1 MKHVCEGG
9 AILRF
14 FKKEYIKYLLLFLV
28 LFIIAYFI
36 LPISV
41 PIVMALLVAILIEPL
56 VKFTQNTFKWKRKLA
71 VITNFVFFFV
81 IISAILYL
89 TITKLISQLIH
100 TTTILPQYLNDLTGV
115 WINIQ
120 NNLFKYTE
128 GLPKEVVV
136 SIQNKFE
143 DTISSLK
150 DSLLD
155 IISYSNITALLTYIP
170 NFLISFIVFIIALFL
185 IMLDLKKLQ
194 FKFFQYL
201 SDNTAE
207 KVKFMYSGIK
217 KVIVGFLKAQFLAS
231 LFILVASFIGLLFI
245 IPKYAIVMSI
255 VIWIVDLIPILGSII
270 VVGPW
275 AIYYFLIGDVAMG
288 TKLFIL
294 AVVLLIIRRAVEPKL
309 MGSQMGVSPLAILIA
324 MFIGAKL
331 FGVLGFL
338 IGPLL
343 VILFITAKESGI
355 IKINFKV

>member
-1 MKHVCEGG
+1 MR
-9 AILRF
+9 LL
-14 FKKEYIKYLLLFLV
+14 KKEYIKYFLLFLI
-28 LFIIAYFI
+28 LFLIGYFI

-41 PIVMALLVAILIEPL
+41 PIVLALLVAILIEPL
-56 VKFTQNTFKWKRKLA
+56 VKFTQKTFKWKRKLA
-71 VITNFVFFFV
+71 VITNFVFFLV

-89 TITKLISQLIH
+89 SITKLISQLIY

-245 IPKYAIVMSI
+245 IPKYALVMSI

-270 VVGPW
+270 IVAPW
-275 AIYYFLIGDVAMG
+275 ATYYLLIGDVAMG
-288 TKLFIL
+288 TKLSIL

-331 FGVLGFL
+331 LGVLGFL